1 MSTHTAATIGK
12 RALVTGA
19 SSGIGAA
26 IARELATLGVDLV
39 LTARRRDALD
49 AVAATC
55 KGVKVEIVAADL
67 GKPDA
72 ARALWADAAA
82 GGLIDILI
90 NNAGFGYFR
99 RFDEVDWARDA
110 ELVQLNMTSLVA
122 LARCFVDARKA
133 STAPA
138 YMVNIASTGAYQSVP
153 NMALYAA
160 SKAFVR
166 NFSEGLHD
174 EHRGTP
180 LSVTCICPGGTE
192 TAFHAASGGG
202 DYFVDRERVDE
213 KRGVRRARSDRRDAA
228 RRAHGCAR
236 AVQQAVV
243 LRCALCDAAVRIADR
258 DSSARQAAARAAG
271 AKNCLKEAG
280 RHRKELMWPG
290 PRSRAPSATSLTV
303 PAIQPRKLP

>member
-1 MSTHTAATIGK
+1 MRTGTTDMMGK

-39 LTARRRDALD
+39 LTARRRDALE

-55 KGVKVEIVAADL
+55 KGVKVEIVTADL

-72 ARALWADAAA
+72 ARTLWDAAMVN
-82 GGLIDILI
+82 GPIDILI

-133 STAPA
+133 NTAPA
-138 YMVNIASTGAYQSVP
+138 HMLNIASTGAYQSVP

-166 NFSEGLHD
+166 NFSEALHD
-174 EHRGTP
+174 EHHGTP
-180 LSVTCICPGGTE
+180 LSVTCVCPGGTE

-202 DYFVDRERVDE
+202 DYSWIANASTQRPEFVAHAAILAMLRGQRTVVPGLFN
-213 KRGVRRARSDRRDAA
+213 KLSTFGVRFLTRRFASRVA
-228 RRAHGCAR
+228 T
-236 AVQQAVV
+236 QV
-243 LRCALCDAAVRIADR
+243 L
-258 DSSARQAAARAAG
+258 G
-271 AKNCLKEAG
+271 
-280 RHRKELMWPG
+280 
-290 PRSRAPSATSLTV
+290 
-303 PAIQPRKLP
+303 QPRFELPARHALSKTGTKA

>member
-1 MSTHTAATIGK
+1 MSDLNTHTAAHAGR

-26 IARELATLGVDLV
+26 IARELAALGVDLV
-39 LTARRRDALD
+39 LTARRRDALE

-55 KGVKVEIVAADL
+55 KGVKVEIITGDL

-72 ARALWADAAA
+72 ARALWDEAIA
-82 GGLIDILI
+82 GGPIDILI

-133 STAPA
+133 STGPA
-138 YMVNIASTGAYQSVP
+138 HMVNIASTGAYQSVP

-180 LSVTCICPGGTE
+180 LTVTCVCPGGTE

-202 DYFVDRERVDE
+202 DYSWIANASTKSAEFV
-213 KRGVRRARSDRRDAA
+213 
-228 RRAHGCAR
+228 
-236 AVQQAVV
+236 
-243 LRCALCDAAVRIADR
+243 
-258 DSSARQAAARAAG
+258 ARAAI
-271 AKNCLKEAG
+271 
-280 RHRKELMWPG
+280 
-290 PRSRAPSATSLTV
+290 RAMLRGT
-303 PAIQPRKLP
+303 

>member
-1 MSTHTAATIGK
+1 MSTQTTPQPGT

-26 IARELATLGVDLV
+26 MARELAALGVDLV

-49 AVAATC
+49 EVAATC
-55 KGVKVEIVAADL
+55 TGVKVEIVIADL
-67 GKPDA
+67 GKPDTVP
-72 ARALWADAAA
+72 ALWRAANTS
-82 GGLIDILI
+82 GPIDILI

-110 ELVQLNMTSLVA
+110 ELIQLNMTSLVA
-122 LARCFVDARKA
+122 LSRCFVDAHKN
-133 STAPA
+133 SSKPSHL
-138 YMVNIASTGAYQSVP
+138 MNIASTGAYQAVP

-166 NFSEGLHD
+166 NFSEALHD

-202 DYFVDRERVDE
+202 DYSWIANASTKSAGFVAHAAIRGMLRGQRTLVPGLFN
-213 KRGVRRARSDRRDAA
+213 KLSCFGVRFLTRRFASRVATQVLGKPRLALPARK
-228 RRAHGCAR
+228 G
-236 AVQQAVV
+236 
-243 LRCALCDAAVRIADR
+243 
-258 DSSARQAAARAAG
+258 
-271 AKNCLKEAG
+271 N
-280 RHRKELMWPG
+280 
-290 PRSRAPSATSLTV
+290 
-303 PAIQPRKLP
+303 